1 MFHFSERIVHII
13 LFYDESAE
21 LDTDTRFSVAGGSM
35 VRLLEWLPWAPSGL
49 YLVGALLA
57 ASTGSQGWLAVT
69 VATRGA
75 LASAVVTCAIALCIP
90 DGSLA
95 HPGAGVAA
103 IVTALIAF
111 LGWIIGDYSRR
122 YLRGEPGQTRFSV
135 AFLATL
141 AAVSTVVV
149 SAHLA
154 VIIAAWA
161 GSSAGLHHLLT
172 FYRERPAA
180 IIVAHKKF
188 LTSRLA
194 EGLLAVAALLLYRQW
209 GTLDVAAITARAQAG
224 ATLPSMAGVAAVLV
238 AAAVLLKCAQLPL
251 HGWLI
256 QVMEAPT
263 PVSAL
268 LHAGV
273 VNLGG
278 YVLIR
283 LGPLIGASPAAQAL
297 LVVVGSL
304 TAALAGLVMLTRI
317 TIKVRLAWSTCS
329 QMGFM
334 VMECGLGLYDLALLH
349 LLAHAL
355 YKAHAF
361 LTAGEAV
368 RNGLE
373 RQLIA
378 PIGSDVT
385 RLSLFWPMLALPIAW
400 IVAAGSA
407 VLWHQ
412 AFGLPTV
419 PWIATA
425 LLACG
430 LATLLW
436 SPTQGRRANWKGLPA
451 LIAGVQLYL
460 GWHWL
465 LTERIGV
472 AALPPSTFLATWCL
486 LVFVALYALQL
497 RIAIRRHAAPP
508 ARLYDWIYAGLYLDE
523 RLTRLTFRLWPAR
536 ASSRGL
542 EGSADPGLAHP
553 GSTA

>member
-1 MFHFSERIVHII
+1 M
-13 LFYDESAE
+13 L
-21 LDTDTRFSVAGGSM
+21 
-35 VRLLEWLPWAPSGL
+35 RLAEWLPWASSAI
-49 YLVGALLA
+49 YLIGALFA
-57 ASTGSQGWLAVT
+57 AAARTWGWAAVS
-69 VATRGA
+69 ASTRGA
-75 LASAVVTCAIALCIP
+75 LAAAIVACASAPLTAGGAL
-90 DGSLA
+90 
-95 HPGAGVAA
+95 PGAGAGP

-111 LGWIIGDYSRR
+111 LGWVIGDYSRR
-122 YLRGEPGQTRFSV
+122 YLRGEPGQSRFAV

-141 AAVSTVVV
+141 AGV
-149 SAHLA
+149 SAVVASANLA
-154 VIIAAWA
+154 LIIAAWA
-161 GSSAGLHHLLT
+161 ASSAGLHHLLT

-188 LTSRLA
+188 LASRLA
-194 EGLLAVAALLLYRQW
+194 EMLLVIAAILLYRQW
-209 GTLDVAAITARAQAG
+209 GTLDITMIAAQAQS
-224 ATLPSMAGVAAVLV
+224 ASALPRMAGAAAVLI

-278 YVLIR
+278 YLLIR
-283 LGPLIGASPAAQAL
+283 LAPLIGASPAAQTL

-349 LLAHAL
+349 LVAHAL

-368 RNGLE
+368 RDGLT

-378 PIGSDVT
+378 RTASEAAGRT
-385 RLSLFWPMLALPIAW
+385 FLWPLLALPTAW
-400 IVAAGSA
+400 LVASGSA
-407 VLWHQ
+407 LVWRA
-412 AFGLPTV
+412 AFGLPPL

-436 SPTQGRRANWKGLPA
+436 SPIEGGRASWRGLLA
-451 LIAGVQLYL
+451 LVAGAQIYL
-460 GWHWL
+460 GWHWIL
-465 LTERIGV
+465 AERMGV
-472 AALPPSTFLATWCL
+472 ATHPPHFALAVWSL
-486 LVFVALYALQL
+486 LVFLALYAAQ
-497 RIAIRRHAAPP
+497 AAVSMRRPG
-508 ARLYDWIYAGLYLDE
+508 ARASLFYDWIYAGLYLDE
-523 RLTRLTFRLWPAR
+523 RCTRLTFRLWPAR
-536 ASSRGL
+536 
-542 EGSADPGLAHP
+542 
-553 GSTA
+553 TA